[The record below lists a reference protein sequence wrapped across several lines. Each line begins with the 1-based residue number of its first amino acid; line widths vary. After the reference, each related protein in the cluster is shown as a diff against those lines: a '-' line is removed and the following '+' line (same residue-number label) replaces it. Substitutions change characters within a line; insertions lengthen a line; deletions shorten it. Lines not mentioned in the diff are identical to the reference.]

1 MDATAPRRYARALPI
16 AAILALG
23 IAAYAN
29 ALGGPFVLDDHSSII
44 DNADVAHP
52 ARWLPG
58 GPAYA
63 SAPNRAL
70 TYFTFAL
77 NHRLGGLD
85 PAGYKAVNVGIHL
98 AAALLVYA
106 LVLLALRAPRLA
118 GSALARS
125 PRAVALCAAALFVA
139 HPLQTQAV
147 TYVVQ
152 RLTSL
157 ATLLYLA
164 SVVLYARWRERL
176 HRGAVAGPRAV
187 LGYVPV
193 ILTALLA
200 MRSKEIALTLPLA
213 IAAYE
218 LCFLSATPGR
228 RLLYLAPVL
237 ATLAVIPM
245 TQLGG
250 GIAAGGGG
258 AEGGAARLAAAAA
271 AAANTTA
278 ARPYVEYVTTQ
289 PAIIARYLGMVILP
303 VGQSID
309 HGFETY
315 SLADPLVLLG
325 LAVLTALAGVA
336 AWLLAATRRREAG
349 PSAVD
354 PAARLVAFGVIW
366 FLLGL
371 SLESL
376 VALQDLMV
384 EHRMYLP
391 SAGLFVAAS
400 AGAGLVAE
408 RVAPGRWMRPLVAA
422 SLVVALALAVA
433 TFARNEVWADD
444 VRLWADAAAKAPA
457 NPRTHG
463 NLGQALAQ
471 RGDVAR
477 GMAEIDTALR
487 LKPDFYQAHTNKGV
501 LLLQQGQVVPAL
513 EHLRTAV
520 ALAPDDAPSRF
531 ALARALHGAGDLA
544 GAVEE
549 YRTVLGRSG
558 RHRLALNNL
567 AVAYAQL
574 GRLDLA
580 VEHFRKAA
588 ELDPED
594 PEPAVNLGRAL
605 LSLGDAAGARVAAEA
620 ALRAAPR
627 HPGAHAV
634 LGGAYLA
641 MDQVAPA
648 AEELRLAVG
657 LGSRDPETFDRLAAA
672 YARLGAGEQADA
684 ARAAALR
691 LRSGAGP

>member
-1 MDATAPRRYARALPI
+1 MDATAPRRLARALPI
-16 AAILALG
+16 AAILVLG
-23 IAAYAN
+23 VAAYAN
-29 ALGGPFVLDDHSSII
+29 AYRGPFVLDDHSSII
-44 DNADVAHP
+44 DNADIAHP
-52 ARWLPG
+52 TRWLPG
-58 GPAYA
+58 GPGYA

-85 PAGYKAVNVGIHL
+85 PVGYKAVNVGIHL
-98 AAALLVYA
+98 AGALLVYA
-106 LVLLALRAPRLA
+106 LVLLALRTPRLA
-118 GSALARS
+118 RSALARS

-176 HRGAVAGPRAV
+176 DRGAGTGPRAV

-193 ILTALLA
+193 LLAALLA

-218 LCFLSATPGR
+218 ICFLSATPRR

-237 ATLAVIPM
+237 ATLVVIPM

-250 GIAAGGGG
+250 GIGASVGG
-258 AEGGAARLAAAAA
+258 AERGATRLAAAAA
-271 AAANTTA
+271 AAANTTT
-278 ARPYVEYVTTQ
+278 ARPYLEYVTTQ
-289 PAIIARYLGMVILP
+289 PAVIARYLGMAILP

-315 SLADPLVLLG
+315 PLAHPLALLG
-325 LAVLTALAGVA
+325 LAMLAALAGLAV
-336 AWLLAATRRREAG
+336 WLLAATRQRTAR
-349 PSAVD
+349 PSGMD
-354 PAARLVAFGVIW
+354 PAARLVAFGAVW

-391 SAGLFVAAS
+391 SAGLFVAVAAS
-400 AGAGLVAE
+400 AGLAGE
-408 RVAPGRWMRPLVAA
+408 RIAPGRWERGLMAVALGVAA
-422 SLVVALALAVA
+422 VLAVI

-444 VRLWADAAAKAPA
+444 VRLWSDAAVKAPA

-463 NLGQALAQ
+463 NLGLALAQ
-471 RGDVAR
+471 RGEVAR
-477 GMAEIDTALR
+477 GMAEIDVALR

-501 LLLQQGQVVPAL
+501 LLLQQGQLVPAL
-513 EHLRTAV
+513 EHLRYAV
-520 ALAPDDAPSRF
+520 ALAPNDAASRF
-531 ALARALHGAGDLA
+531 ALGRALHAAGDLA

-549 YRTVLGRSG
+549 YRAVLARQD
-558 RHRLALNNL
+558 RHRLAVNNL
-567 AVAYAQL
+567 AVAYAQA
-574 GRLDLA
+574 GRMELA
-580 VEHFRKAA
+580 IEHFRRAA
-588 ELDPED
+588 ALDPDD

-605 LSLGDAAGARVAAEA
+605 LTTGDAGGARDASEA
-620 ALRAAPR
+620 ALRTAPR

-641 MDQVAPA
+641 MDRAAPA
-648 AEELRLAVG
+648 AEHLALAVQ
-657 LGSRDPETFDRLAAA
+657 LGARDPETFDRLATA
-672 YARLGAGEQADA
+672 YARLGASEQADA

-691 LRSGAGP
+691 MRAGAPP

>member
-1 MDATAPRRYARALPI
+1 MDATAPRKLARALPI
-16 AAILALG
+16 AAILGLG
-23 IAAYAN
+23 IASYAN
-29 ALGGPFVLDDHSSII
+29 ALSGPFVLDDHLWIV
-44 DNADVAHP
+44 DNADIAHP

-58 GPAYA
+58 GPGYA
-63 SAPNRAL
+63 SAPNRAF
-70 TYFTFAL
+70 TYFTLSL

-85 PAGYKAVNVGIHL
+85 PAGYKAVNIAIHL
-98 AAALLVYA
+98 AGALLGYA
-106 LVLLALRAPRLA
+106 LVLLALRTPRLA

-176 HRGAVAGPRAV
+176 DGGAVAGSRAV
-187 LGYVPV
+187 LGYLPV
-193 ILTALLA
+193 ILAALLA

-218 LCFLSATPGR
+218 LCFLVATPRR

-250 GIAAGGGG
+250 RIAEGGG
-258 AEGGAARLAAAAA
+258 AEAGATRLASAAA
-271 AAANTTA
+271 AAANTTS
-278 ARPYVEYVTTQ
+278 ARPYAEYVTSQ

-315 SLADPLVLLG
+315 PLADPAVLLG
-325 LAVLTALAGVA
+325 LAILGGLAVLT
-336 AWLLAATRRREAG
+336 AWLLAATRRRAAR

-354 PAARLVAFGVIW
+354 PAARLVAFGIVW

-391 SAGLFVAAS
+391 SAGLFVAVA
-400 AGAGLVAE
+400 AAAGLAAE
-408 RVAPGRWMRPLVAA
+408 RVAPRRWGRGLAGG
-422 SLVVALALAVA
+422 ALALGIGLAAA
-433 TFARNEVWADD
+433 TFARNEVWSDD
-444 VRLWADAAAKAPA
+444 VRLWADAAAEAPS

-463 NLGQALAQ
+463 NLGYALAQ
-471 RGDVAR
+471 RGDVAS

-501 LLLQQGQVVPAL
+501 LLLQQGQLAPAL
-513 EHLRTAV
+513 EHLRYAV

-531 ALARALHGAGDLA
+531 ALARALHAAGDLA
-544 GAVEE
+544 GAVEA
-549 YRTVLGRSG
+549 YRAVLGRSG

-567 AVAYAQL
+567 AVAYAQM

-580 VEHFRKAA
+580 VEHFRRAA
-588 ELDPED
+588 ELDPGD

-605 LSLGDAAGARVAAEA
+605 LSLGDAAGARAAAEA
-620 ALRAAPR
+620 ALRTAPR
-627 HPGAHAV
+627 HPGARAV

-641 MDQVAPA
+641 MDQAAPA
-648 AEELRLAVG
+648 AEQLSLAVR

-691 LRSGAGP
+691 LRTGAGP